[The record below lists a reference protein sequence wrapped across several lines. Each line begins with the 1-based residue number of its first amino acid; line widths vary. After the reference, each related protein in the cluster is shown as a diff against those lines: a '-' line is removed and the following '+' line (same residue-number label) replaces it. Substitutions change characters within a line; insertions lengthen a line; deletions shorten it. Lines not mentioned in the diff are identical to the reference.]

1 VANTADAILSNPILS
16 NPLMPLPAFRNE
28 PYTDF
33 SQPANRKRMEEA
45 LTKVRG
51 QLGREYDIVIAGERI
66 HTADKL
72 RSVNPARP
80 DEIVGVHQKATPELA
95 NQAVETAH
103 RNFALWSRT
112 PAVDRVRMLLGTASL
127 IRERKYEFDAW
138 LVYEAGK
145 TWPEAEAEVAEAI
158 DFCEYYAREMLRLAG
173 PHEVVQLPGEHDEMR
188 YLPLGV
194 GVVIPPWNF
203 PLAILAGMTC
213 AALVTG
219 NTVVIKPSSETP
231 TIAAVFAETL
241 LEAGFPPHSFC
252 FLTGSGSAIG
262 DLLVAHAK
270 ARFVSFTGSRDVGLH
285 INELAAKP
293 QKGQIWIKRVVAEMG
308 GKDAIIVDLDLVD
321 GDSDL
326 DAAVEGVAVSAFG
339 YQGQKCSA
347 CSRAIVHEAVYD
359 RFLEKLKV
367 RTEKITVGEPDD
379 PANYMGPVIS
389 AGAKKAIQQYIDTGR
404 SEGRVLAGGEP
415 GKASGHFLRP
425 TVIADVDSKARVFQ
439 EEIFGPVLAVAKAAD
454 FDHALRMANDSQYG
468 LTGAIYSNNPA
479 HIAKARDEFF
489 VGNMYINRKCTGA
502 MVGAH
507 PFGGFNMSGT
517 DSKAGGPDY
526 LLLFLQAKSIAQK
539 L

>member
-1 VANTADAILSNPILS
+1 VADATSSLVKV
-16 NPLMPLPAFRNE
+16 PAFRNE

-33 SQPANRKRMEEA
+33 SIPANRQRMEEA
-45 LTKVRG
+45 LAKVRG

-66 HTADKL
+66 RTEDKL
-72 RSVNPARP
+72 KSVNPARP
-80 DEIVGVHQKATPELA
+80 EEIVGIHQKATPELA
-95 NQAVETAH
+95 NRAIETAY
-103 RNFALWSRT
+103 RNFAEWSRT
-112 PAVDRVRMLLGTASL
+112 PAADRIRMLLQTAAL

-138 LVYEAGK
+138 MVYEAGK

-173 PHEVVQLPGEHDEMR
+173 SHEVVQLPGEHDEMR
-188 YLPLGV
+188 YLALGA

-213 AALVTG
+213 AALVAG

-241 LEAGFPPHSFC
+241 LEAGFPAHSFC
-252 FLTGSGSAIG
+252 FLTGSGGAIG
-262 DLLVAHAK
+262 DLLVAHPK
-270 ARFVSFTGSRDVGLH
+270 TRFISFTGSRDVGLH

-308 GKDAIIVDLDLVD
+308 GKDAIIVD
-321 GDSDL
+321 GDCDL

-347 CSRAIVHEAVYD
+347 CSRAIVDEAVYD
-359 RFLEKLKV
+359 RFLEKLKARV
-367 RTEKITVGEPDD
+367 EKITVGTPEN

-389 AGAKKAIQQYIDTGR
+389 ASAKKTISQYIETGKR
-404 SEGRVLAGGEP
+404 EGRVLTGGAAE
-415 GKASGHFLRP
+415 SGDGYFLRP
-425 TVIADVDSKARVFQ
+425 TVIADVDSGARVFQ
-439 EEIFGPVLAVAKAAD
+439 EEIFGPVLAVTRARD
-454 FDHALRMANDSQYG
+454 FDHALHMANDSQYG
-468 LTGAIYSNNPA
+468 LTGAIYSNNA
-479 HIAKARDEFF
+479 EHIARARDEFF